1 MGTLSPQL
9 ETIAHKGRKVGSN
22 DEGPGGNQYVRRDTL
37 IHQLDILIRFRRN
50 P

>member
-9 ETIAHKGRKVGSN
+9 ETIAHKGRKAGSN
-22 DEGPGGNQYVRRDTL
+22 DEGPSGNHYGRWDTL
-37 IHQLDILIRFRRN
+37 IHQLDILIRFRRK